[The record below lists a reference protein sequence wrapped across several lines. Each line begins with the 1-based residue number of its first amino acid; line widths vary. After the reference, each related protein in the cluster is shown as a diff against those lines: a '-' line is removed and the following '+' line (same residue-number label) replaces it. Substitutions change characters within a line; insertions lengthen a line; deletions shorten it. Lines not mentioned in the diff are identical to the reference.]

1 MLENIP
7 KEMTSRKQWCVTM
20 PSGTKTLA
28 TGVVVPQYKRPANA
42 TGAASATDISSWMS
56 FEDASALS
64 KANGNI
70 PIGFMLS
77 ATDNLTCIDIDTGFA
92 EEDIKN
98 QPDPAYARIKYDF
111 HQRLIRWLNRNKPT
125 YTERSVS
132 GYNHHV
138 WLIGNIGTGMRLNT
152 MTITL
157 PLPADAP
164 ANAVPN
170 TYVLQNAGIEIYSQ
184 ERFIVTTGDSLGV
197 SRVSA
202 IDIDILLKQAS
213 AKVALQEL
221 AELPPIIE
229 DGAVIGKLLANEY
242 FMPLWTHKAVPFAW
256 TSYEHELKHI
266 YPSQSEADY
275 ALIIAIAKLTESNS
289 QVRSIFRQSGLGQ
302 RHKATSWDGYINR
315 SLSQARGVI
324 ALERQQLRSVESF
337 IDNMLATKKPTD
349 TKKPTAN
356 GFVEPPV
363 QPAKPKPTI
372 AEVPHVEELKALH
385 ASKPKVTS
393 GRPKLVGTR
402 KRCLIPPPDLD
413 ITDLI
418 GDWDMLDIGTDDE
431 LDYPPGLAGIY
442 GQWLY
447 GYAPQPM
454 VEACIVNTLAVLAGI
469 GGNCYKINRQYP
481 TGINGY
487 FILMGLSATGKDIL
501 HSGMGHLRTALA
513 DCCPE
518 VHEFIDHSKYKSE
531 AALTQA
537 VGIAKYDSMLHIMP
551 EFAKELHGAENG
563 NNNANDIFS
572 FMLPAYSYSTI
583 GNSIGATRKSGFS
596 VGKVGAE
603 VKARPD
609 GFGYS
614 MVGECTEGDLN
625 KALSGTMLR
634 DGRLSRFLCVR
645 GDDYLTTSTPN
656 MQAMPPQLKENFS
669 KFVHRAMQGGYMF
682 IDMTPDAERIVNK
695 YYHVMVEKLNEMRI
709 LKEDP
714 RRVIYTR
721 ARLKAWRI
729 AGSLAALENPDT
741 PVITPEQ
748 MFWAIGIVN
757 RDIAILTEKIDNR
770 EVGDSADDHDRMD
783 KLKEIIDGWVAE
795 RSFTQAE
802 HKRLYNPL
810 MRYGIM
816 PHRAL
821 REQTRQLTMFKDPRT
836 DKADIK
842 LFNSAVNSLV
852 NEGVLLELS
861 EEYMLT
867 NFSIRGKGF
876 QWVLIKEA
884 IDRLNPDNK

>member
-7 KEMTSRKQWCVTM
+7 KEMSSRKQWCVTM
-20 PSGTKTLA
+20 PSGVKTLPNG
-28 TGVVVPQYKRPANA
+28 TVIPQYKRPANA
-42 TGAASATDISSWMS
+42 TGAASATDMNTWMS
-56 FEDASALS
+56 FEDAKALS
-64 KANGNI
+64 AANGNI

-77 ATDNLTCIDIDTGFA
+77 ASDNLTCIDIDTGFA
-92 EEDIKN
+92 EEDIPL

-111 HQRLIRWLNRNKPT
+111 HQRLIRWLNRNQPT

-138 WLIGNIGTGMRLNT
+138 WLIGNIGSGMRLNT

-157 PLPADAP
+157 PLPVDAP
-164 ANAVPN
+164 ANAVAN

-184 ERFIVTTGDSLGV
+184 ERFIVTTGDSIGV
-197 SRVSA
+197 SRVA
-202 IDIDILLKQAS
+202 VIDIDSLLRQAS
-213 AKVALQEL
+213 AKVSLQEL
-221 AELPPIIE
+221 PELPPVVE
-229 DGAVIGKLLANEY
+229 DNVIIGKLLANDY
-242 FMPLWTHKAVPFAW
+242 FMPLWTHVPMPFAW
-256 TSYEHELKHI
+256 TAYDHELRRI

-302 RHKATSWDGYINR
+302 RGKATSWDGYINR

-324 ALERQQLRSVESF
+324 ALERQQLRSVENF
-337 IDNMLATKKPTD
+337 INGMLS
-349 TKKPTAN
+349 TADAAN
-356 GFVEPPV
+356 KSTSKTNTALEI
-363 QPAKPKPTI
+363 PKAVPSV
-372 AEVPHVEELKALH
+372 AEIPHVAELKALQ
-385 ASKPKVTS
+385 ASKPKATR
-393 GRPKLVGTR
+393 GRPLLVGTR
-402 KRCLIPPPDLD
+402 KREEIPPPDLD

-418 GDWDMLDIGTDDE
+418 GDWDMLDIGVENE
-431 LDYPPGLAGIY
+431 LDYPPNLAGVY

-531 AALTQA
+531 AALSQA
-537 VGIAKYDSMLHIMP
+537 IGVAKYDSMLHIMP

-572 FMLPAYSYSTI
+572 FMLPAYSYSTL
-583 GNSIGATRKSGFS
+583 GNTIGATRKSGFS

-656 MQAMPPQLKENFS
+656 MQPMPPQLKENLS
-669 KFVHRAMQGGYMF
+669 KFVHRAMQGGYMI

-729 AGSLAALENPDT
+729 AGSLAALENPEN

-757 RDIAILTEKIDNR
+757 RDIKILTEKIDNR

-783 KLKEIIDGWVAE
+783 KLKEIIDGWVAA
-795 RSFTQAE
+795 RSFTQSE

-821 REQTRQLTMFKDPRT
+821 REQTRQLAMFKDPRT
-836 DKADIK
+836 DKADIR
-842 LFNSAVNSLV
+842 LFNNAVTSLV